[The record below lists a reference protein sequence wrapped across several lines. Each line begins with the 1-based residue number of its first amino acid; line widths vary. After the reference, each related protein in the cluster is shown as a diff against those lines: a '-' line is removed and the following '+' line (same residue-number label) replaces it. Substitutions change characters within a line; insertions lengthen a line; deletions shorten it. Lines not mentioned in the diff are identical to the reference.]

1 MSQLQSVRIWGQD
14 KAGKTAEH
22 MFMFSE
28 IWGHFALKMPSFYFP
43 GMQETN
49 GFFPLLNLQKFRDFS
64 QIQGRALGV
73 MKSSV

>member
-1 MSQLQSVRIWGQD
+1 MSQLQSVRIWSQD

-43 GMQETN
+43 GM
-49 GFFPLLNLQKFRDFS
+49 
-64 QIQGRALGV
+64 
-73 MKSSV
+73 